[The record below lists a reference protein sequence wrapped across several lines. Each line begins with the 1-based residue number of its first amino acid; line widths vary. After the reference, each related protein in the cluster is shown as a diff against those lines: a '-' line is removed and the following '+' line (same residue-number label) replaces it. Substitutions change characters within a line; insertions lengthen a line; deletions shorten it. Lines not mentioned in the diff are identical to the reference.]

1 MKSRGPN
8 LDCLFTS
15 APVVSLRCSSTLKEA
30 LFVSMEWVQSFSC
43 IGPIVNKIFLC
54 CSICWLYFILF
65 FGILIPL
72 IKRVKW
78 NFNHFLFNSL
88 TCKFSGRILFVMENF
103 ICHLTLLISSI
114 FIQLIIVLTNQE
126 LLTNLEQFGIGKRK
140 VDNSSF
146 LTPKVIHWWYYY
158 HHYSLINKSDMVAF
172 GRLRV
177 WGTEDA
183 TFSSPFWCGSL
194 LCMLWLQFTTNWS
207 TNMGNYIT

>member
-8 LDCLFTS
+8 HDYLFTS

-72 IKRVKW
+72 VKRVKW

-114 FIQLIIVLTNQE
+114 FIQLIIVSTNQE
-126 LLTNLEQFGIGKRK
+126 LLSRAVWYRK
-140 VDNSSF
+140 KKGRQLIIPYPQSNPFMILLSS
-146 LTPKVIHWWYYY
+146 L
-158 HHYSLINKSDMVAF
+158 
-172 GRLRV
+172 
-177 WGTEDA
+177 
-183 TFSSPFWCGSL
+183 FSN
-194 LCMLWLQFTTNWS
+194 Q
-207 TNMGNYIT
+207 